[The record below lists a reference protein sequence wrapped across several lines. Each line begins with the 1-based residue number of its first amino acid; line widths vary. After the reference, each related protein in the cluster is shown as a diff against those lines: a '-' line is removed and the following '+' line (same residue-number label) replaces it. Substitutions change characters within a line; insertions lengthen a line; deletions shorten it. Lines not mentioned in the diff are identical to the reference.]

1 MALTTLFALAGMAVA
16 QPIGPSMGKAAFD
29 IDSAVRQRRSDDA
42 VANQW
47 SIPAF
52 EEPDEDGPD
61 GAQLRLRLLK
71 LKLKVPI

>member
-1 MALTTLFALAGMAVA
+1 MAAA
-16 QPIGPSMGKAAFD
+16 QPVGPSIGKAAFD
-29 IDSAVRQRRSDDA
+29 LDSAVGQRVSDEA
-42 VANQW
+42 AENQW

-52 EEPDEDGPD
+52 DDANDDGPK